1 MVTGQQHRLA
11 DDVQSTA
18 NRASNSIADKV
29 MSSQSNEIPSRK
41 ASQPILYEER
51 QTALFEEQKNS
62 ELYEEQH
69 TEDQQE
75 VLSEEQQHL
84 LQEDEKDLPES
95 ARMISET
102 EAVSSPLRED
112 ESQSCM
118 CYETHEDGSMN
129 CSCNCH
135 EIPERTRQLSI
146 EKRRESSMIT
156 PNDVENQSP
165 LSSIRSYESNVKDS
179 GFSDEI
185 ERSHREEL
193 TSSDGG
199 NDLSDSESNSL
210 RRRKRHIARYI
221 VSSGVAEDFRLDE
234 DDEEDET
241 KVVMKPRSSS
251 LPHLKKREEKF
262 ETCPRLLNRPTIT
275 KEVQRSLKK

>member
-1 MVTGQQHRLA
+1 M
-11 DDVQSTA
+11 
-18 NRASNSIADKV
+18 I
-29 MSSQSNEIPSRK
+29 SSQSNEIPGRK

-62 ELYEEQH
+62 ELYEEPHPEDHQEILP
-69 TEDQQE
+69 EDQQP
-75 VLSEEQQHL
+75 L
-84 LQEDEKDLPES
+84 LQDENERDYSES
-95 ARMISET
+95 ARVVSET
-102 EAVSSPLRED
+102 EVVSSPLRED
-112 ESQSCM
+112 ECQSCM
-118 CYETHEDGSMN
+118 CYETHENGSMT

-135 EIPERTRQLSI
+135 EFRERTEQLSI
-146 EKRRESSMIT
+146 AKRRESSMMT

-221 VSSGVAEDFRLDE
+221 VSSGAAEDFRLDE

-241 KVVMKPRSSS
+241 KVITKPRSSS